1 MPNTMCIP
9 QTPSHPHRLASLG
22 STYYSQVDMLG
33 VRYKS
38 VNFGARKSPDSPRKN
53 GIHAYGITYC
63 RL

>member
-38 VNFGARKSPDSPRKN
+38 VNFGANTGRCGVYWINSP
-53 GIHAYGITYC
+53 
-63 RL
+63 